1 MNECHLA
8 GCHLH
13 FDCTFS
19 QEEKSAN
26 FASLV
31 VALFSL
37 ARGFNPVTCSWY
49 VLTLS
54 ICKGQ
59 LALQE
64 LEAKTGACVVEYG
77 IDYRVYIDM

>member
-1 MNECHLA
+1 MNECRLA
-8 GCHLH
+8 GCALH